1 MGLIGKIALIGVV
14 SVAVLIA
21 VIWDIK
27 NEKPRENAPTT
38 NAQDIKMPENM
49 TTQETPSP
57 ETPQDQAPAVI
68 EQSEEQARNPVE
80 ELGPGMP
87 EPPRVQPEPPAVEP
101 AGQQEPEQVQPAG
114 TAEKYVIQK
123 NDNLHK
129 IARRFYGD
137 SKFWRAIYMAN
148 TDVIPDP
155 EVLKVGTEI
164 VIPSREDVLSKKSG
178 PAPPSVETYIVQ
190 PGDTL
195 SSISRM
201 HYGGDS
207 SHAQLIYQANRDKIT
222 DKNVLKPGITLT
234 IPALPEKSE

>member
-1 MGLIGKIALIGVV
+1 MGLIGKIALIGIV

-21 VIWDIK
+21 VIWDIQ
-27 NEKPRENAPTT
+27 NEKPRENDQTT
-38 NAQDIKMPENM
+38 SAQNVNLPENI
-49 TTQETPSP
+49 TTTETPSP
-57 ETPQDQAPAVI
+57 ETPQEQAPAAI
-68 EQSEEQARNPVE
+68 EQPEEPNRVPVE
-80 ELGPGMP
+80 EVGPGIPAPPQEQPEHPVVEPGP
-87 EPPRVQPEPPAVEP
+87 EPPQS
-101 AGQQEPEQVQPAG
+101 AG

-148 TDVIPDP
+148 TDAIPDP

-164 VIPSREDVLSKKSG
+164 VIPFREDVLREKPG
-178 PAPPSVETYIVQ
+178 PLPPSIETYIVQ

-207 SHAQLIYQANRDKIT
+207 SRTELIYRANRDKIS

-234 IPALPEKSE
+234 IPPLPEKSE